1 MFWKKN
7 KQRLGVGG
15 SRQQMLAG
23 GLVRDGADSQWPL
36 DPGLARN
43 APGALLHHPPTFLG
57 QVALV
62 SSLLSTQGKNSDP

>member
-23 GLVRDGADSQWPL
+23 GLVREGTASPCPL

-43 APGALLHHPPTFLG
+43 TPGALLHHPPTLLG
-57 QVALV
+57 QVALA